1 MSSSVSDWV
10 SSVRTGVS
18 DALRQTFSY
27 LPHLLGALVVLLIGV
42 IVAFILKAIVVRV
55 LRAIKI
61 KPYLD
66 RIGMS
71 QVFPGRYDFVEL
83 VGDLVKWFFVIVFL
97 LQALAI
103 AGILAAGGL
112 VQGLVSYL
120 PNVVAAAALVFV
132 GGIVADLFSRLV
144 AGTVQVVGSAG
155 ANFLGNLTRYTV
167 WVVVLFTALAQLRV
181 NTIFLDRLFTAI
193 VAMLAL
199 AGGIAFGLGGR
210 DTAKDTLDFLR
221 KNLQRDSKL

>member
-1 MSSSVSDWV
+1 MSSTISDWA
-10 SSVRTGVS
+10 SSVRSGVS

-42 IVAFILKAIVVRV
+42 IIAFVLKAVVVRI
-55 LRAIKI
+55 LRAIKL

-66 RIGMS
+66 KVGMN
-71 QVFPGRYDFVEL
+71 QVFPGKYDFVEL
-83 VGDLVKWFFVIVFL
+83 VGDLVKWFFIIVFL
-97 LQALAI
+97 IQALAI
-103 AGILAAGGL
+103 ANILAVNGL

-132 GGIVADLFSRLV
+132 GGVVADLFSRLV
-144 AGTVQVVGSAG
+144 AGTVNVVGSAG
-155 ANFLGNLTRYTV
+155 ASFLGNLTRYVV

-221 KNLQRDSKL
+221 RNLKRDE